1 MPDPTSDTSS
11 YRLGYSEEFRGLL
24 ERRSAET
31 HAAHLLPHLRP
42 GLRVLDFGCG
52 PGTISVGLAR
62 AVAPGEV
69 HGIDMEAS
77 QIDVARSAAAAGGH
91 DNATFHV
98 GVVTDLPFEDD
109 SFDVAHCH
117 AVLMHVPDTR
127 AALSEV
133 KRVLKPGGIIASRE
147 MFVASSFLE
156 PGAETLAT
164 AWAVFSNL
172 LAANGGHPQM
182 GKELKNIF
190 LEAGFSNVQARAS
203 FDAFSTTEEVAFLH
217 AFTGDWFFSPEV
229 IAGGHDIWA
238 GDPSAVRRVAPE
250 PQPMENPS
258 GGIWSVR
265 LWRGYRPEAVVLSR
279 IDAQQDNWACL
290 IKLSP
295 PASDLSGFP
304 LPRE

>member
-1 MPDPTSDTSS
+1 
-11 YRLGYSEEFRGLL
+11 
-24 ERRSAET
+24 
-31 HAAHLLPHLRP
+31 
-42 GLRVLDFGCG
+42 
-52 PGTISVGLAR
+52 
-62 AVAPGEV
+62 
-69 HGIDMEAS
+69 MEAS

-109 SFDVAHCH
+109 SFDIAHCH

-203 FDAFSTTEEVAFLH
+203 FDAFSTTEEVDFLH

-229 IAGGHDIWA
+229 IAAATTYGLATHQQFDEWRQSLDQWQIHPGAFGAFAFGEVI
-238 GDPSAVRRVAPE
+238 GRK
-250 PQPMENPS
+250 PQS
-258 GGIWSVR
+258 
-265 LWRGYRPEAVVLSR
+265 
-279 IDAQQDNWACL
+279 
-290 IKLSP
+290 
-295 PASDLSGFP
+295 
-304 LPRE
+304 